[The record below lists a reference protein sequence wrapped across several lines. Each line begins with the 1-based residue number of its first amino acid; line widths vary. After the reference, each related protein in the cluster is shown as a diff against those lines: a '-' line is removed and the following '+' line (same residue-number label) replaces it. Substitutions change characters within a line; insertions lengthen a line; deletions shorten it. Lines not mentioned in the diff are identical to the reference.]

1 MRVGSYIRSL
11 KSSVSALASS
21 RWDVRFRCTAVRGFA
36 VFVPRAPARGRVC
49 FAMAS
54 YYQRITVLLNARAGK
69 QDATPARQVADAFR
83 DAGADVDIRLA
94 EGPALVR
101 EAADAVRRGSEVV
114 VAAGG
119 GGTVSAPARALSPST
134 AAPAGQPR

>member
-21 RWDVRFRCTAVRGFA
+21 RRDVRFRRTAVRGFA

-54 YYQRITVLLNARAGK
+54 YYQGITVLLNARAGK
-69 QDATPARQVADAFR
+69 QDATPAPQVADAFR
-83 DAGADVDIRLA
+83 DARAGDDIRLS
-94 EGPALVR
+94 ESPAL
-101 EAADAVRRGSEVV
+101 
-114 VAAGG
+114 
-119 GGTVSAPARALSPST
+119 APGDCHA
-134 AAPAGQPR
+134 

>member
-1 MRVGSYIRSL
+1 MSVGSYIRSL

-21 RWDVRFRCTAVRGFA
+21 RWDVRFRCTAVRGFP

-69 QDATPARQVADAFR
+69 QDATPARQVPEGVR
-83 DAGADVDIRLA
+83 DAGADVDIPLA
-94 EGPALVR
+94 EGPAPPPAAA
-101 EAADAVRRGSEVV
+101 EAV
-114 VAAGG
+114 
-119 GGTVSAPARALSPST
+119 
-134 AAPAGQPR
+134 